1 MVPKYVALFFQPI
14 KMRYCALIQ
23 SEMESHTTGLS
34 VRDNAIFKTMCLDE
48 LYTHFV
54 RETRRERIIEN
65 LKKTLKIKEKQSK
78 MIGKNVPK
86 DPKFYIWRK
95 LLLQRRQRNMKS
107 FERRNITKNMDI
119 QSTMQKR
126 DFSKLSKKRKRKENQ
141 SIRN

>member
-1 MVPKYVALFFQPI
+1 MFY
-14 KMRYCALIQ
+14 
-23 SEMESHTTGLS
+23 
-34 VRDNAIFKTMCLDE
+34 IFLVKLLTN
-48 LYTHFV
+48 FV

-107 FERRNITKNMDI
+107 FERRNITKNMGI

-141 SIRN
+141 SIQN